1 MPIAEVLQQA
11 RQHMAKSVEH
21 LQQQLAR
28 LRTGRATPALI
39 EHIRVDY
46 YGVPTPISQVGNISV
61 PEPRMLVIQPWDRSL
76 LGSIEKAILQS
87 DLGVTPSN
95 DGSVIR
101 IVMPPLSEER
111 RRELVKVCRKY
122 AEEAR
127 IALRNLR
134 REYMEKLRQ
143 VEKEEHLSEDER
155 RRGEQE
161 LQKIVDSF
169 TEEIERILE
178 RKEREIL
185 EE

>member
-76 LGSIEKAILQS
+76 LGAIEKAILQS

-161 LQKIVDSF
+161 LQKIMDSF

>member
-46 YGVPTPISQVGNISV
+46 YGVPTPITQVGNISV

-76 LGSIEKAILQS
+76 LGAIERAILQS

-127 IALRNLR
+127 IAIRNLR

-161 LQKIVDSF
+161 LQKITDSF

>member
-1 MPIAEVLQQA
+1 MPIAEILQQA

-76 LGSIEKAILQS
+76 LGAIEKAILQS

-127 IALRNLR
+127 VAIRNLR

-143 VEKEEHLSEDER
+143 IEKEEHLSEDER

-161 LQKIVDSF
+161 LQKITDSF

>member
-1 MPIAEVLQQA
+1 MPIADVLAKA
-11 RQHMAKSVEH
+11 REHMSKSVEH

-46 YGVPTPISQVGNISV
+46 YGVPTPITQVGTVTV

-76 LGSIEKAILQS
+76 LGAIEKAILQS
-87 DLGVTPSN
+87 DIGITPSN

-101 IVMPPLSEER
+101 IVLPPLSEER
-111 RRELVKVCRKY
+111 RQELVKVCRKY

-127 IALRNLR
+127 VAVRNIR
-134 REYMEKLRQ
+134 REYMEELRRI
-143 VEKEEHLSEDER
+143 EKEEHLSEDER

-161 LQKIVDSF
+161 LQKITDKF
-169 TEEIERILE
+169 MEEIERLRE
-178 RKEREIL
+178 RKEKEIL

>member
-1 MPIAEVLQQA
+1 
-11 RQHMAKSVEH
+11 MAKSVEH

-76 LGSIEKAILQS
+76 LGAIEKAILQS

-161 LQKIVDSF
+161 LQKIMDSF

>member
-28 LRTGRATPALI
+28 LRTGRATPALV

-76 LGSIEKAILQS
+76 LGAIEKAILQS

-127 IALRNLR
+127 VAIRNLR
-134 REYMEKLRQ
+134 RDYMEKLRQ
-143 VEKEEHLSEDER
+143 IEKEEHLSEDER

-161 LQKIVDSF
+161 LQKITDSF
-169 TEEIERILE
+169 TQEIERILE

>member
-1 MPIAEVLQQA
+1 MPIAEVLQRA

-21 LQQQLAR
+21 LQHQLAR

-76 LGSIEKAILQS
+76 LGAIEKAILQS

>member
-1 MPIAEVLQQA
+1 MPIPDVLQRA
-11 RQHMAKSVEH
+11 REHMTKTVEH
-21 LQQQLAR
+21 FQHQLAR

-46 YGVPTPISQVGNISV
+46 YGVPTPLTQVGTISV

-76 LGSIEKAILQS
+76 LNAIEKAILQS
-87 DLGVTPSN
+87 DIGVTPTN

-101 IVMPPLSEER
+101 IVLPPLSEER
-111 RRELVKVCRKY
+111 RRELVKVCKKY

-127 IALRNLR
+127 IALRNIRRDYMEELR
-134 REYMEKLRQ
+134 RI
-143 VEKEEHLSEDER
+143 EKEERLSEDER

-161 LQKIVDSF
+161 LQKLMDKF

-178 RKEREIL
+178 RKEKEIL

>member
-76 LGSIEKAILQS
+76 LGAIEKAILQS

-185 EE
+185 QE

>member
-76 LGSIEKAILQS
+76 LGAIEKAILQS

-134 REYMEKLRQ
+134 REYMERLRQ

-161 LQKIVDSF
+161 LQKIMDSF

>member
-76 LGSIEKAILQS
+76 LGAIEKAILQS

-134 REYMEKLRQ
+134 REYMERLRQ

-161 LQKIVDSF
+161 LQRIMDSF

-185 EE
+185 QE

>member
-1 MPIAEVLQQA
+1 MPIADVLAHA
-11 RQHMAKSVEH
+11 RERMSKTVEH
-21 LQQQLAR
+21 FQHQLAR
-28 LRTGRATPALI
+28 LRTGRATPALV
-39 EHIRVDY
+39 EHVRVDY
-46 YGVPTPISQVGNISV
+46 YGVPTPLTQVGTITV

-76 LGSIEKAILQS
+76 LGAIEKAILQS
-87 DLGVTPSN
+87 DLGVTPTN

-101 IVMPPLSEER
+101 IVLPPLSEER
-111 RRELVKVCRKY
+111 RRELVRVCKRY

-127 IALRNLR
+127 VALRNIRRESMEELR
-134 REYMEKLRQ
+134 R

-161 LQKIVDSF
+161 LQKITDKF

-178 RKEREIL
+178 RKEKEIL

>member
-1 MPIAEVLQQA
+1 MPIAEVLQRA

-76 LGSIEKAILQS
+76 LGAIEKAILQS

-161 LQKIVDSF
+161 LQKIMDSF

>member
-76 LGSIEKAILQS
+76 LGAIEKAILQS

-127 IALRNLR
+127 VAIRNLR

-143 VEKEEHLSEDER
+143 IEKEEHLSEDER

-161 LQKIVDSF
+161 LQKITDSF

>member
-76 LGSIEKAILQS
+76 LGAIEKAILQS

-111 RRELVKVCRKY
+111 RRELVKVCRRY

-161 LQKIVDSF
+161 LQKIMDSF

>member
-1 MPIAEVLQQA
+1 
-11 RQHMAKSVEH
+11 
-21 LQQQLAR
+21 
-28 LRTGRATPALI
+28 
-39 EHIRVDY
+39 
-46 YGVPTPISQVGNISV
+46 
-61 PEPRMLVIQPWDRSL
+61 VI
-76 LGSIEKAILQS
+76 
-87 DLGVTPSN
+87 
-95 DGSVIR
+95 
-101 IVMPPLSEER
+101 PPLSEER

-161 LQKIVDSF
+161 LQKIMDSF

-185 EE
+185 QE

>member
-1 MPIAEVLQQA
+1 MPIAEVLAKA
-11 RQHMAKSVEH
+11 REHMSKTLEHFQH
-21 LQQQLAR
+21 QLAR

-46 YGVPTPISQVGNISV
+46 YGVPTPLPQLGTITV
-61 PEPRMLVIQPWDRSL
+61 PEPRMLVIQPWDRSML
-76 LGSIEKAILQS
+76 SAIEKAILQS
-87 DLGVTPSN
+87 DIGVTPTN

-101 IVMPPLSEER
+101 IVLPPLSEER

-127 IALRNLR
+127 VSIRNIRRDYMEELR
-134 REYMEKLRQ
+134 R

-161 LQKIVDSF
+161 LQKITDKLM
-169 TEEIERILE
+169 EEIERLLE
-178 RKEREIL
+178 RKEKEIM

>member
-1 MPIAEVLQQA
+1 MPIPDVLQRA
-11 RQHMAKSVEH
+11 REHMTKTVEH
-21 LQQQLAR
+21 FQHQLAR

-46 YGVPTPISQVGNISV
+46 YGVPTPLSQVGTISV

-76 LGSIEKAILQS
+76 LNAIEKAILQS
-87 DLGVTPSN
+87 DIGVTPTN

-101 IVMPPLSEER
+101 IVLPPLSEER
-111 RRELVKVCRKY
+111 RRELVKVCKKY

-127 IALRNLR
+127 IALRNIRRDYMEELR
-134 REYMEKLRQ
+134 R
-143 VEKEEHLSEDER
+143 VEKEERLSEDER

-161 LQKIVDSF
+161 LQKLMDKF

-178 RKEREIL
+178 RKEKEIL

>member
-76 LGSIEKAILQS
+76 LGAIEKAILQS

-161 LQKIVDSF
+161 LQRVMDSF

>member
-76 LGSIEKAILQS
+76 LGAIEKAILQS

-161 LQKIVDSF
+161 LQRIMDSF

>member
-76 LGSIEKAILQS
+76 LGAIERAILQS

-127 IALRNLR
+127 VAIRNLR

-161 LQKIVDSF
+161 LQKITDSF

>member
-76 LGSIEKAILQS
+76 LGAIEKAILQS

>member
-76 LGSIEKAILQS
+76 LGVIEKAILQS

-185 EE
+185 QE

>member
-1 MPIAEVLQQA
+1 MPIAEVLQRA

-76 LGSIEKAILQS
+76 LGAIEKAILQS

>member
-76 LGSIEKAILQS
+76 LGAIEKAILQS
-87 DLGVTPSN
+87 DLGITPSN

-161 LQKIVDSF
+161 LQKIMDSF

>member
-21 LQQQLAR
+21 LQHQLAR

-76 LGSIEKAILQS
+76 LGAIEKAILQS

>member
-1 MPIAEVLQQA
+1 
-11 RQHMAKSVEH
+11 MAKSVEH

-76 LGSIEKAILQS
+76 LGAIEKAILQS

-111 RRELVKVCRKY
+111 RRELVKVCRRY

-161 LQKIVDSF
+161 LQKIMDSF

>member
-76 LGSIEKAILQS
+76 LGAIEKAILQS

-161 LQKIVDSF
+161 LQRIMDSF

-185 EE
+185 QE

>member
-21 LQQQLAR
+21 LQQQLVR

-76 LGSIEKAILQS
+76 LGAIEKAILQS

-161 LQKIVDSF
+161 LQKIMDSF

>member
-76 LGSIEKAILQS
+76 LGAIEKAILQS

-161 LQKIVDSF
+161 LQKIMDSF

-185 EE
+185 QE